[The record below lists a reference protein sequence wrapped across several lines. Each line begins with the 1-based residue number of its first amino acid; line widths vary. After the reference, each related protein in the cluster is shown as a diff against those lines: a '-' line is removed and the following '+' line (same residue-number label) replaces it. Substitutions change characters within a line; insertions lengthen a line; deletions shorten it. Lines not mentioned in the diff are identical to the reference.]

1 MGQCI
6 QLLLDPKSL
15 DRSTEPE
22 DLAILHLAD
31 ISSFL
36 LPVGGEEMC
45 IFTWRR
51 EINLEMSELKLS
63 EPRRTV
69 ASEPRVTSISISQG
83 LRQCPPGTSTSQWVL
98 AKALNQQNNDH
109 QSTA

>member
-1 MGQCI
+1 MGQCT
-6 QLLLDPKSL
+6 QLFLDPKSL

-31 ISSFL
+31 ISGFL

-51 EINLEMSELKLS
+51 KINLEMSELKLS

-69 ASEPRVTSISISQG
+69 LLWGLADPRGFPGVQT
-83 LRQCPPGTSTSQWVL
+83 PPTEAPG
-98 AKALNQQNNDH
+98 ADPP
-109 QSTA
+109 